1 MTIKI
6 CLDAGHYGNY
16 NQSPAVKS
24 YYEAQMTWKL
34 QNYLKIALESY
45 GIQVITTRDRQEV
58 DRALYDRGACS
69 KGCDLFLSLHSNAVG
84 GYINESVDYPVAY
97 VLLNGKST
105 ALGLK
110 LATIVAKTIG
120 TSQPARTA
128 TRQGTNGEYYGVL
141 RGANA
146 VGVPGIILEHSFH
159 TNTKITK
166 WLLVDKNLQTI
177 AQEEAACI
185 AEYFGF
191 TKITMTN
198 TDAVPFVV
206 KVSIP
211 DLIIRKGAGTN
222 TPKTGKYTGIGSF
235 TITEVKSGKGSTK
248 GWGKLKSGA
257 GWIALDYVTVI

>member
-6 CLDAGHYGNY
+6 CLDAGHYGNH

-34 QNYLKIALESY
+34 HNYLKSELEDY
-45 GIQVITTRDRQEV
+45 GIQVITTRTNQAV
-58 DRALYDRGACS
+58 DRALYERGAAA
-69 KGCDLFLSLHSNAVG
+69 KGCDLFLSIHSNAVG
-84 GYINESVDYPVAY
+84 GYINETVDYPVAY

-105 ALGLK
+105 TLGLK
-110 LATIVAKTIG
+110 LANVVAKTMG
-120 TSQPARTA
+120 TTQPARTA
-128 TRQGTNGEYYGVL
+128 TRQGTSGEYYGVL

-166 WLLVDKNLQTI
+166 WLLVDKNLQVL

-185 AEYFGF
+185 ADYFGL
-191 TKITMTN
+191 TKIATN
-198 TDAVPFVV
+198 NNNSVPFVV

-235 TITEVKSGKGSTK
+235 TITEIKSGKGSTK

-257 GWIALDYVTVI
+257 GWISLDYATKI